1 MKKIALLFFL
11 LLFLSEIYYLNFK
24 LTDEVQPVNTYL
36 VTEEGLIKYQ
46 INFEKVHFTTK
57 EFLSYF
63 NRQKVISITIEIPE
77 LLKRKNVS
85 DTYYFDYSSNQNN
98 LARIINQYNNILKK
112 YNFIKEYYLKQY
124 EGIRIKKVIV
134 EMTNEEK
141 MAFEKEH
148 TNITLEPFT

>member
-1 MKKIALLFFL
+1 M
-11 LLFLSEIYYLNFK
+11 
-24 LTDEVQPVNTYL
+24 
-36 VTEEGLIKYQ
+36 IKYQ

-98 LARIINQYNNILKK
+98 LTRIINQYNNILKK

-134 EMTNEEK
+134 EMTNAEK

-148 TNITLEPFT
+148 TDINLEPFT